1 MHGANSHVVADE
13 ANFLS
18 AAWVSKPCYRLQQQ
32 DSHALGRV
40 GTSHECS
47 QLEGRHLSAWEAEWP
62 AGWLAFAG
70 LVIGAVPWLQGLC
83 CLWLAQ

>member
-1 MHGANSHVVADE
+1 MGE
-13 ANFLS
+13 QTILP
-18 AAWVSKPCYRLQQQ
+18 AAAAKQSCTR
-32 DSHALGRV
+32 GV

-70 LVIGAVPWLQGLC
+70 LVIGVVPWLQGLC
-83 CLWLAQ
+83 CPWLAQ